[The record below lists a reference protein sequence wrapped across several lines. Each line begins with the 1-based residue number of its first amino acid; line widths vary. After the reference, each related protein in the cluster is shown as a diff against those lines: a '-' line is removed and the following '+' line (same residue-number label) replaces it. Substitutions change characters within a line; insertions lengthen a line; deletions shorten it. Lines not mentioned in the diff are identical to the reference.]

1 MSKRT
6 QRVLLFIAMLWAG
19 PLAAGHYYMAINGS
33 DGYPGTLQAPW
44 ATFNH
49 AIWQLTPGD
58 TLLVRGGRYDEGE
71 VWIRKAR
78 GMGGADGRYVT
89 LMAYPGETVELDG
102 ERLMIVDANYIR
114 IQGFTFR
121 NTYSLRMPYTGSPDA
136 RNYVEVLNNRFV
148 GNFLIPLEF
157 SGNHSLIEGNIFE
170 NSNGLSHAIY
180 LHYGR
185 DNIVRRNRIL
195 GTYKYGIH
203 VFDEHK
209 DGDEPGFV
217 REYHNILIEE
227 NYVANCKTR
236 AGIILGTSA
245 DSPTPGVI
253 MDSVIIRRNIIANNG
268 THGIYIKAW
277 NGRISHVEICNNTLY
292 NNAADGIMIVN
303 AQDIRIYNNII
314 VTAGGYHLRADVP
327 STPIVAERNL
337 LWPSPV
343 RSEGMTALQSIVK
356 DPLFASVDAE
366 GFQLT
371 AASPAL
377 DAGLLNGL
385 EYEGVAPDLGAR
397 EYQGTAGLNT
407 GHSSRPAVF
416 SMVPSYPNP
425 FRAHTTIS
433 GHLER
438 SIEIEADIYNALG
451 QKIASIAR
459 GSRPAGPLELAWDG
473 RDSNGEPA
481 PSGIYL
487 CRILHDDRISV
498 QKLLLLR

>member
-19 PLAAGHYYMAINGS
+19 PLAAGHYYMATNGS

-236 AGIILGTSA
+236 ACIILGTSA

-303 AQDIRIYNNII
+303 AQDIRIYNNLPNDIVRQGQTLII
-314 VTAGGYHLRADVP
+314 PLCDRLPTAGPTL
-327 STPIVAERNL
+327 TPTPLPPYPAPNL
-337 LWPSPV
+337 LLP
-343 RSEGMTALQSIVK
+343 RSGTAFTAQDQAVTLQW
-356 DPLFASVDAE
+356 ASVASLYPGEVYRVMIQDLTSAE
-366 GFQLT
+366 EKILVDYVSDTKFILP
-371 AASPAL
+371 ASFRPTDTNPHIIQWSVSVARQINS
-377 DAGLLNGL
+377 DPNNPIYEEAGAISA
-385 EYEGVAPDLGAR
+385 YR
-397 EYQGTAGLNT
+397 
-407 GHSSRPAVF
+407 VF
-416 SMVPSYPNP
+416 SWV
-425 FRAHTTIS
+425 
-433 GHLER
+433 G
-438 SIEIEADIYNALG
+438 
-451 QKIASIAR
+451 
-459 GSRPAGPLELAWDG
+459 
-473 RDSNGEPA
+473 
-481 PSGIYL
+481 SGI
-487 CRILHDDRISV
+487 SPTATP
-498 QKLLLLR
+498 